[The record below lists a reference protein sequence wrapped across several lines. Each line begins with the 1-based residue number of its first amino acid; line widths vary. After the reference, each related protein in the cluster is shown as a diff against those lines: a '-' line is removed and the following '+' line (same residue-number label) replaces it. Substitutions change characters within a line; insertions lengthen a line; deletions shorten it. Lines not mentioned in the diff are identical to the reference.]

1 MMRDVRGL
9 LIDLDGTVYEGD
21 EAVAGAADAL
31 ADLDRRGVPH
41 LFTTNTSRMSRR
53 AVSARLA
60 ELGLAI
66 PVDRVLTAPMAAALW
81 LARENI
87 TRAHLL
93 LPESTREDFEGI
105 AAVGA
110 DEAPEAVVV
119 GDLGRAFTFERL
131 NEAFRALRGGARLV
145 AIHRN
150 RFWLPPDGP
159 TLDAGPFVVG
169 LEYAAGVEAVL
180 VGKPSPTFFELAV
193 ARLGVDREGVAVVG
207 DDPESDV
214 RGARAA
220 GIRSIQV
227 RTGKGRVETPGAGA
241 GADLRLESIAAI
253 GGVVDGA
260 GANRP
265 PAEL

>member
-1 MMRDVRGL
+1 MLEGVRGL

-21 EAVAGAADAL
+21 DPVPGAAEAL
-31 ADLDRRGVPH
+31 AELGRRGVPH

-60 ELGLAI
+60 ELNLHI
-66 PVDRVLTAPMAAALW
+66 PAERILTAPVAAALW
-81 LARENI
+81 LEREGI

-93 LPESTREDFEGI
+93 LPDSTREDFEGI

-110 DEAPEAVVV
+110 DEEPGAVVV
-119 GDLGRAFTFERL
+119 GDLGSGFTFERL

-150 RFWLPPDGP
+150 RFWLPADGP
-159 TLDAGPFVVG
+159 TLDAGPFVAG
-169 LEYAAGVEAVL
+169 LEYAAGVDAVL
-180 VGKPSPTFFELAV
+180 VGKPSPAFFELAV
-193 ARLGVDREGVAVVG
+193 ARLGVDRAGVVVVG

-227 RTGKGRVETPGAGA
+227 RTGKGRAETPGTPEE
-241 GADLRLESIAAI
+241 ADLRLDSIAGI
-253 GGVVDGA
+253 VGVVA
-260 GANRP
+260 GPGQTRP
-265 PAEL
+265 PGEL